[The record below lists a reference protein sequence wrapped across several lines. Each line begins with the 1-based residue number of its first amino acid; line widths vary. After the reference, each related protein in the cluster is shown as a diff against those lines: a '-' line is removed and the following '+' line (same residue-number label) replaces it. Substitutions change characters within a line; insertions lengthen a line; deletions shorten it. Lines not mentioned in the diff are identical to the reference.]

1 MRGTAPIVNGTA
13 DHVHVLLR
21 ILPVHSAAEIA
32 RVIKTNSSGWV
43 RAKWSSNFAWQT
55 GYGVF
60 SVSESNVAPVTKYI
74 AVQEE
79 HHQKHPFQ
87 EEFLAFL
94 SKNYVVYDEQYRL
107 G

>member
-32 RVIKTNSSGWV
+32 RVIKTNSSGSV

-60 SVSESNVAPVTKYI
+60 SVSESNVAAVTKYI
-74 AVQEE
+74 AGQEE
-79 HHQKHPFQ
+79 HH
-87 EEFLAFL
+87 
-94 SKNYVVYDEQYRL
+94 
-107 G
+107 